1 MRTATL
7 ADIAALIQ
15 ALALLLF
22 GIGAV
27 TIAPG
32 LRIFLA
38 SAAKRRTSISPAS
51 ALRIVAAQFVRGA
64 VQAKVAES
72 SVTVARCSEEVVR
85 CADQSDRSTF
95 VPDDPRPRRSRF
107 SAALTWAFF
116 GIPGII
122 AFAATIKVEDA
133 QSNIAGWMQ
142 FLGVDRV
149 PEFISSPFAD
159 GFALWGAIFV
169 MLMAAYNLPNKFP
182 RASWV
187 LRAPQRAVGR
197 QWCRFQERFVR
208 FDARAKA
215 EAQRLKAVEEE
226 RIAQRRQKRK

>member
-122 AFAATIKVEDA
+122 AFRHNQGLGRPVKYRWMDA
-133 QSNIAGWMQ
+133 
-142 FLGVDRV
+142 V
-149 PEFISSPFAD
+149 PR
-159 GFALWGAIFV
+159 GR
-169 MLMAAYNLPNKFP
+169 P
-182 RASWV
+182 RAGV
-187 LRAPQRAVGR
+187 YLVPIRGRIRTLGRNLRNAHGS
-197 QWCRFQERFVR
+197 
-208 FDARAKA
+208 
-215 EAQRLKAVEEE
+215 L
-226 RIAQRRQKRK
+226 